1 MGALCVRSGGG
12 WGKNSHHRDHNDITK
27 ISFKKN
33 LKTESMPFLLFDLS
47 MPFLLFDF
55 YSA

>member
-33 LKTESMPFLLFDLS
+33 LKTESMPFLLFD
-47 MPFLLFDF
+47 F